1 MAFLR
6 QFLIILAVSFLGE
19 GLHALIPLPIPA
31 SVYGLALMLLALCA
45 KLVRPEQVKGAA
57 NFLIEIMP
65 VMFIPAAVGLLDVW
79 GLLRPILVPAAVIIV
94 TTTVLV
100 MAVTGRTAQGI
111 LRATRK
117 PEELAEEEAE
127 GEAERYV

>member
-31 SVYGLALMLLALCA
+31 SVYGLALMLLALCT

-57 NFLIEIMP
+57 SFLIEIMP

-79 GLLRPILVPAAVIIV
+79 DLLRPILVPAAVIIV

-117 PEELAEEEAE
+117 PGELAEEEAE

>member
-57 NFLIEIMP
+57 SFLIEIMP

-100 MAVTGRTAQGI
+100 MAVTGRAAQGI

-117 PEELAEEEAE
+117 PGELAEEEAE

>member
-79 GLLRPILVPAAVIIV
+79 GLLQPILVPAAVIIV
-94 TTTVLV
+94 STTVLV

-111 LRATRK
+111 LHATRK
-117 PEELAEEEAE
+117 PGKLAEEEAE

>member
-57 NFLIEIMP
+57 SFLIEIMP
-65 VMFIPAAVGLLDVW
+65 VMFIPAAVGLLDIW

-117 PEELAEEEAE
+117 PGELAEEEAE
-127 GEAERYV
+127 GEAERHV

>member
-31 SVYGLALMLLALCA
+31 SVYGLALMLLALSA

-57 NFLIEIMP
+57 SFLIEIMP

-94 TTTVLV
+94 STTVLV

-117 PEELAEEEAE
+117 PGKLAEEEAE

>member
-6 QFLIILAVSFLGE
+6 QFLIILAVSFLWE

-57 NFLIEIMP
+57 SFLIEIMP

-94 TTTVLV
+94 STTVLV

-117 PEELAEEEAE
+117 PGKLAEEEAE

>member
-6 QFLIILAVSFLGE
+6 KFLIILAVSFLGE

-57 NFLIEIMP
+57 SFLIEIMP

-94 TTTVLV
+94 STTVLV

-117 PEELAEEEAE
+117 PGKLAEEEAE

>member
-45 KLVRPEQVKGAA
+45 KLVRPEQMKGAA
-57 NFLIEIMP
+57 SFLIETMP

-94 TTTVLV
+94 STTVLV

-117 PEELAEEEAE
+117 PGKLAEEEAE

>member
-31 SVYGLALMLLALCA
+31 SVYGLALMLRALCA

-57 NFLIEIMP
+57 SFLIEIMP

-94 TTTVLV
+94 STTVLV

-117 PEELAEEEAE
+117 PGKLAEEEAE